1 MSLFVYIGH
10 DPGWVG
16 RHGAGMKSMLL
27 MSLFINEF
35 SCHSCRSLFMYVC
48 LFCKSLFVCMRM
60 LYKRIFFFLQNSC
73 YAYRSLFMR
82 VGLFWQV
89 SFCTYAYVIYVTF
102 FLNSELLLLIQVSFD
117 VCRSLLTRLFVY
129 EWVAMKGELDVMA
142 QVWGVSYMVLL
153 HTCTNSCCCCV
164 CCCFIHVQNVAHS
177 YAYTYMFLSCIL
189 VLKYHFFWSLQ
200 VTFGFYPSLLTGVDA
215 VAQDSTVY
223 ANICRWTS
231 IDGCIPTKRD
241 LQKRPTYMKRDHIC
255 ISRYIYAVYV
265 SICRWICRW
274 TSADGCT

>member
-1 MSLFVYIGH
+1 MHRSRSRMSRTSWQRYEEYVSFHICTDLFSYSRSFFLMSLFVYIGH

-189 VLKYHFFWSLQ
+189 VLKYHFFE
-200 VTFGFYPSLLTGVDA
+200 VYRSLL
-215 VAQDSTVY
+215 
-223 ANICRWTS
+223 
-231 IDGCIPTKRD
+231 
-241 LQKRPTYMKRDHIC
+241 
-255 ISRYIYAVYV
+255 V
-265 SICRWICRW
+265 SIRLCWPVWTRWRRTLQYMQ
-274 TSADGCT
+274 TSADGHL